1 MTGSGTLTNEG
12 RRVRLRLALMLV
24 GLVVVPGLV
33 RTALLVIGLGPIPE
47 RGGVFVNASELPE
60 TTWVDHVPTAIF
72 LAIVVSALVLAWG
85 AWTSRARWVRLLC
98 RRLFP

>member
-24 GLVVVPGLV
+24 GLAFVALVVRIVILYFLDEGTPVAVWPNYVAMAIPVVV
-33 RTALLVIGLGPIPE
+33 I
-47 RGGVFVNASELPE
+47 
-60 TTWVDHVPTAIF
+60 
-72 LAIVVSALVLAWG
+72 IVLLVLAWD